1 MEQTQAQTQTQEEK
15 LTAKD
20 YVFLVSQG
28 VSNTVLVFLGIG
40 LLVNTVGTT
49 IHWDALVQVG
59 NIAQK
64 LLAPALG
71 MAIAVMMRTST
82 LVIGGTMI
90 ASTVGANSVYFTS
103 GAVANTMTATG
114 WQAAQDAG
122 SQIMTAGQP
131 VSAVLVG
138 VIAAMLGKWMT
149 GKTPLDMVL
158 VPFAVTM
165 VGSIAGL
172 GLASVTTPALN
183 WVSGALGHTMQ
194 VNPVLGALVVSLS
207 WFVFLMTPASSAA
220 LAIAVQ
226 LDPMSSGAALIGT
239 TVAFVSFTAMSYNQN
254 TIGGNIAQGLVTP
267 KVQFANL
274 LKRPILAVGPA
285 VIAMITAVIAVV
297 GFDFKVPYALAG
309 LGLNSL
315 IAPLWLAAHDM
326 RGLVLLIV
334 FGVAIPAVLAW
345 GYYRFLKVIGQTKI
359 QDLRLQEV

>member
-1 MEQTQAQTQTQEEK
+1 MVQGQEQEKK

-82 LVIGGTMI
+82 LVIGATMI

-103 GAVANTMTATG
+103 DVATHTMTATG
-114 WQAAQDAG
+114 WVAAQDAG
-122 SQIMTAGQP
+122 SQIMTSGQP
-131 VSAVLVG
+131 VSAVLAG

-172 GLASVTTPALN
+172 ALASVTTPALN

-194 VNPVLGALVVSLS
+194 VNPVLGSLVVSFA
-207 WFVFLMTPASSAA
+207 WVVFLMTPASSAA

-239 TVAFVSFTAMSYNQN
+239 TVAFVSFTAMSYDQN

-285 VIAMITAVIAVV
+285 AIAMVTAVIAVV
-297 GFDFKVPYALAG
+297 GFGFKVPYALAG

-315 IAPLWLAAHDM
+315 IAPLWLAAHNM
-326 RGLVLLIV
+326 QGLILLIV

-345 GYYRFLKVIGQTKI
+345 FYYRFLRVIGQTRV
-359 QDLRLQEV
+359 QDLRLREV